1 MDVTKS
7 IFEGL
12 DWFVLGLYFAI
23 LVGVAVWVAL
33 QRNKNT
39 EDYFLAG
46 RNVGWFVIG
55 ASIFASNIGSEHV
68 VGLAGTGFS
77 SGTPLAHYELH
88 AWIVLLLGWLFL
100 PFYIRSGAFTMPE
113 FLEKRFDSRS
123 RWFLSVFSLFAYV
136 LTKVSVT
143 IYAGGIVVSELL
155 NLDFWVGAIGIVV
168 FTGIYTIIGGLK
180 AVVYTETLQTIVLI
194 LGSVIITFLGFQEV
208 GGWDELTKTVT
219 EVSPDHFN
227 MWRPWDDPDFP
238 WAGLLFGGTIVG
250 IWYWCTD
257 QYIVQR
263 TLAANNITI
272 GRRGAIFGA
281 YLKLLPI
288 LIFLVPGIIAYALT
302 IQNPE
307 IYSVIDP
314 VTGVERADRAFPMLV
329 TTLLPVGLKG
339 LVAGGLMAA
348 LMSSLASV
356 FNSCSTIFTIDIY
369 KQISPEKSEQFLVN
383 VGKIATVVIVVL
395 GIAWIPIM
403 EKIGGGVMYQY
414 LQNVQAYIAPPVT
427 TVFLLG
433 IIWKRVN
440 AQAAIVT
447 LFSGLFLLILRLGSE
462 IATNEGIIESGFLYD
477 FASVNFSYMA
487 IWMFIFS
494 VALCISTSLLTS
506 EPDYKK
512 IQGLSY
518 GTLTSSDR
526 ISSEKSY
533 TTIDVVLSIVLVLIV
548 IGILIFFS
556 PIFFDLKFNKLI
568 IFFFFYI
575 LPVLSGSSIL

>member
-1 MDVTKS
+1 MNSSS
-7 IFEGL
+7 IFQTL
-12 DWFVLGLYFAI
+12 DWVVLGIYFLI
-23 LVGVAVWVAL
+23 LIVVAVWVAL

-100 PFYIRSGAFTMPE
+100 PFYMRSGAFTMPE

-155 NLDFWVGAIGIVV
+155 NLDFWIGAIGIVI

-180 AVVYTETLQTIVLI
+180 AVVYTETLQTVVLI
-194 LGSVIITFLGFQEV
+194 LGSVIITYLGFQEV
-208 GGWDELTKTVT
+208 GGWNELTKTVT

-227 MWRPWDDPDFP
+227 MWRPMNDPDFP
-238 WAGLLFGGTIVG
+238 WTGLLIGGTIVG

-263 TLAANNITI
+263 TLAANNIMI

-288 LIFLVPGIIAYALT
+288 LIFLIPGIIAYALT
-302 IQNPE
+302 LQNPE
-307 IYSVIDP
+307 MFNVIDSN
-314 VTGVERADRAFPMLV
+314 GIERADRAFPMLV
-329 TTLLPVGLKG
+329 TTLLPVGIKG

-369 KQISPEKSEQFLVN
+369 KKIKPEKSEKYLVN
-383 VGKIATVVIVVL
+383 IGKIATLVIVVL

-414 LQNVQAYIAPPVT
+414 LQNVQAYIGPPVT
-427 TVFLLG
+427 AVFLLG
-433 IIWKRVN
+433 ILWKRIN
-440 AQAAIVT
+440 AQASIVT
-447 LFSGLFLLILRLGSE
+447 LSAGLVLLIVRLSSEIYFQSEISSGLVVDSVFFE
-462 IATNEGIIESGFLYD
+462 FATI
-477 FASVNFSYMA
+477 NFSHMA
-487 IWMFIFS
+487 IFIFVFSALLCVS
-494 VALCISTSLLTS
+494 VSILTD
-506 EPDYKK
+506 EPDYSRIK
-512 IQGLSY
+512 GLSF
-518 GTLTSSDR
+518 GTTTR
-526 ISSEKSY
+526 EIISNEKSY
-533 TTIDVVLSIVLVLIV
+533 TNYDIIFSVLLVLLV
-548 IGILIFFS
+548 IGILVFFS
-556 PIFFDLKFNKLI
+556 PIFF
-568 IFFFFYI
+568 
-575 LPVLSGSSIL
+575 

>member
-1 MDVTKS
+1 MNSSS
-7 IFEGL
+7 IFQTL
-12 DWFVLGLYFAI
+12 DWVVLGIYFLI
-23 LVGVAVWVAL
+23 LIVVAVWVAL

-100 PFYIRSGAFTMPE
+100 PFYMRSGAFTMPE

-155 NLDFWVGAIGIVV
+155 NLDFWIGAIGIVV

-180 AVVYTETLQTIVLI
+180 AVVYTETLQTVVLI
-194 LGSVIITFLGFQEV
+194 LGSVIITYLGFQEV
-208 GGWDELTKTVT
+208 GGWNELTKTVT

-227 MWRPWDDPDFP
+227 MWRPMNDPDFP
-238 WAGLLFGGTIVG
+238 WTGLLIGGTIVG

-263 TLAANNITI
+263 TLAANNIMI

-288 LIFLVPGIIAYALT
+288 LIFLIPGIIAYALT
-302 IQNPE
+302 LQNPE
-307 IYSVIDP
+307 MFNVIDSN
-314 VTGVERADRAFPMLV
+314 GIERADRAFPMLV
-329 TTLLPVGLKG
+329 TTLLPVGIKG

-369 KQISPEKSEQFLVN
+369 KKIKPEKSEKYLVN
-383 VGKIATVVIVVL
+383 IGKIATLVIVVL

-414 LQNVQAYIAPPVT
+414 LQNVQAYIGPPVT
-427 TVFLLG
+427 AVFLLG
-433 IIWKRVN
+433 ILWKRIN
-440 AQAAIVT
+440 AQASIVT
-447 LFSGLFLLILRLGSE
+447 LSAGLVLLIVRLSSEIYFQSEISSGLVVDSVFFE
-462 IATNEGIIESGFLYD
+462 FATI
-477 FASVNFSYMA
+477 NFSHMA
-487 IWMFIFS
+487 IFIFVFS
-494 VALCISTSLLTS
+494 ALLCVTVSILTD
-506 EPDYKK
+506 EPDYSRIK
-512 IQGLSY
+512 GLSF
-518 GTLTSSDR
+518 GTTTR
-526 ISSEKSY
+526 EMISKEKSY
-533 TTIDVVLSIVLVLIV
+533 TNFDIIFSVLLVLLV
-548 IGILIFFS
+548 IGILVFFS
-556 PIFFDLKFNKLI
+556 PIFF
-568 IFFFFYI
+568 
-575 LPVLSGSSIL
+575 

>member
-533 TTIDVVLSIVLVLIV
+533 TTIDAVLSIVLVLIV
-548 IGILIFFS
+548 IGILLFFS
-556 PIFFDLKFNKLI
+556 PIFF
-568 IFFFFYI
+568 
-575 LPVLSGSSIL
+575 

>member
-1 MDVTKS
+1 MNSSS
-7 IFEGL
+7 IFQTL
-12 DWFVLGLYFAI
+12 DWIVLGIYFLI
-23 LVGVAVWVAL
+23 LIVVAVWVAL

-100 PFYIRSGAFTMPE
+100 PFYMRSGAFTMPE

-155 NLDFWVGAIGIVV
+155 NLDFWIGAIGIVV

-180 AVVYTETLQTIVLI
+180 AVVYTETLQTVVLI
-194 LGSVIITFLGFQEV
+194 LGSVIITYLGFQEV
-208 GGWDELTKTVT
+208 GGWNELTKTVT

-227 MWRPWDDPDFP
+227 MWRPMNDPDFP
-238 WAGLLFGGTIVG
+238 WTGLLIGGTIVG

-263 TLAANNITI
+263 TLAANNIMI

-288 LIFLVPGIIAYALT
+288 LIFLIPGIIAYALT
-302 IQNPE
+302 LQNPE
-307 IYSVIDP
+307 MFNVIDSN
-314 VTGVERADRAFPMLV
+314 GIERADRAFPMLV
-329 TTLLPVGLKG
+329 TTLLPVGIKG

-369 KQISPEKSEQFLVN
+369 KKIKPEKSEKYLVN
-383 VGKIATVVIVVL
+383 IGKIATLVIVVL

-414 LQNVQAYIAPPVT
+414 LQNVQAYIGPPVT
-427 TVFLLG
+427 AVFLLG
-433 IIWKRVN
+433 ILWKRIN
-440 AQAAIVT
+440 AQASIVT
-447 LFSGLFLLILRLGSE
+447 LSAGLVLLIVRLSSE
-462 IATNEGIIESGFLYD
+462 IYFQSEISSGIVVDSVFFEFATI
-477 FASVNFSYMA
+477 NFSHMA
-487 IWMFIFS
+487 IFIFVFS
-494 VALCISTSLLTS
+494 ALLCVTVSILTD
-506 EPDYKK
+506 EPDYSRIK
-512 IQGLSY
+512 GLSF
-518 GTLTSSDR
+518 GTTTR
-526 ISSEKSY
+526 EMISKEKSY
-533 TTIDVVLSIVLVLIV
+533 TNFDIIFSVLLVLLV
-548 IGILIFFS
+548 IGILAFFS
-556 PIFFDLKFNKLI
+556 PIFF
-568 IFFFFYI
+568 
-575 LPVLSGSSIL
+575 

>member
-1 MDVTKS
+1 MRNL
-7 IFEGL
+7 IFLSTSVLENL
-12 DWFVLGLYFAI
+12 DWIVLGVYFLALI
-23 LVGVAVWVAL
+23 TVAVWVVL
-33 QRNKNT
+33 QKNNNT

-68 VGLAGTGFS
+68 VGLAGTGFE
-77 SGTPLAHYELH
+77 SGAPMAHYELH

-123 RWFLSVFSLFAYV
+123 RWFLSLFSLVAYV

-155 NLDFWVGAIGIVV
+155 AIPFWYGAIGIVV
-168 FTGIYTIIGGLK
+168 FTGIYTVVGGMK
-180 AVVYTETLQTIVLI
+180 AVIYTETLQTIILI
-194 LGSVIITFLGFQEV
+194 FGSVIITYLGLQEV
-208 GGWDELTKTVT
+208 GGWTVLRET
-219 EVSPDHFN
+219 VMEVSPDHFN
-227 MWRPWDDPDFP
+227 MWRPMSDPDFP
-238 WAGLLFGGTIVG
+238 WTGLLFGGTIVG

-263 TLAANNITI
+263 TLAANNIKI

-288 LIFLVPGIIAYALT
+288 LIFLVPGIIAFALS

-307 IYSVIDP
+307 VFSI
-314 VTGVERADRAFPMLV
+314 EKADRAFPMLV
-329 TTLLPVGLKG
+329 KTLLPVGLKG

-369 KQISPEKSEQFLVN
+369 KKLKPNKSEKSLLN
-383 VGKIATVVIVVL
+383 TGKIATGFIVVL
-395 GIAWIPIM
+395 GIIWIPIM

-414 LQNVQAYIAPPVT
+414 LQNVQSYIAPPVT

-440 AQAAIVT
+440 SKAAITT
-447 LFSGLFLLILRLGSE
+447 LLAGLVLLILRLGSE
-462 IATNEGIIESGFLYD
+462 IYYQPQIVSGVSVDGFAFAFAT
-477 FASVNFSYMA
+477 VNFSHMA
-487 IWMFIFS
+487 IFMFLFS
-494 VALCISTSLLTS
+494 VVLCISVSLLTS
-506 EPDYKK
+506 PPDYKT
-512 IQGLSY
+512 ITGLSF
-518 GTLTSSDR
+518 GTLTNSQKQDNDN
-526 ISSEKSY
+526 SY
-533 TTIDVVLSIVLVLIV
+533 DTIDVVLSVLLVIIV
-548 IGILIFFS
+548 IG
-556 PIFFDLKFNKLI
+556 
-568 IFFFFYI
+568 
-575 LPVLSGSSIL
+575 VLSYFTG

>member
-1 MDVTKS
+1 MNSSS
-7 IFEGL
+7 IFQTL
-12 DWFVLGLYFAI
+12 DWVVLGIYFLI
-23 LVGVAVWVAL
+23 LIVVAVWVAL

-100 PFYIRSGAFTMPE
+100 PFYMRSGAFTMPE

-155 NLDFWVGAIGIVV
+155 NLDFWIGAIGIVV

-180 AVVYTETLQTIVLI
+180 AVVYTETLQTVVLI
-194 LGSVIITFLGFQEV
+194 LGSVIITYLGFQEV
-208 GGWDELTKTVT
+208 GGWNELTKTVT
-219 EVSPDHFN
+219 DVSPDHFN
-227 MWRPWDDPDFP
+227 MWRPINDPDFP
-238 WAGLLFGGTIVG
+238 WTGLLIGGTIVG

-263 TLAANNITI
+263 TLAANNIMI

-288 LIFLVPGIIAYALT
+288 LIFLIPGIIAYALS

-307 IYSVIDP
+307 MFNVIDSN
-314 VTGVERADRAFPMLV
+314 GVERADRAFPMLV
-329 TTLLPVGLKG
+329 TTLLPVGIKG

-369 KQISPEKSEQFLVN
+369 KKIKPEKSEKYLVN
-383 VGKIATVVIVVL
+383 IGKIATLVIVVL

-414 LQNVQAYIAPPVT
+414 LQNVQAYIGPPVT
-427 TVFLLG
+427 AVFLLG
-433 IIWKRVN
+433 ILWKRIN
-440 AQAAIVT
+440 AQASIVT
-447 LFSGLFLLILRLGSE
+447 LSAGLVLLIVRLSSE
-462 IATNEGIIESGFLYD
+462 IYFQSEISSGIVVDNVFFEFATI
-477 FASVNFSYMA
+477 NFSHMA
-487 IWMFIFS
+487 IFIFVFS
-494 VALCISTSLLTS
+494 ALLCVTVSILTD
-506 EPDYKK
+506 EPDYSRIK
-512 IQGLSY
+512 GLSF
-518 GTLTSSDR
+518 GTTTR
-526 ISSEKSY
+526 EMISKEKSY
-533 TTIDVVLSIVLVLIV
+533 TNYDIIFSVLLVLLV
-548 IGILIFFS
+548 IGILVFFS
-556 PIFFDLKFNKLI
+556 PVFF
-568 IFFFFYI
+568 
-575 LPVLSGSSIL
+575 

>member
-1 MDVTKS
+1 MNSSS
-7 IFEGL
+7 IFQTL
-12 DWFVLGLYFAI
+12 DWVVLGIYFLI
-23 LVGVAVWVAL
+23 LIVVAVWVAL

-100 PFYIRSGAFTMPE
+100 PFYMRSGAFTMPE

-155 NLDFWVGAIGIVV
+155 NLDFWIGAIGIVI

-180 AVVYTETLQTIVLI
+180 AVVYTETLQTVVLI
-194 LGSVIITFLGFQEV
+194 LGSVIITYLGFQEV
-208 GGWDELTKTVT
+208 GGWNELTKTVT

-227 MWRPWDDPDFP
+227 MWRPMNDPDFP
-238 WAGLLFGGTIVG
+238 WTGLLIGGTIVG

-263 TLAANNITI
+263 TLAANNIMI

-288 LIFLVPGIIAYALT
+288 LIFLIPGIIAYALT

-307 IYSVIDP
+307 MFNVIDSN
-314 VTGVERADRAFPMLV
+314 GIERADRAFPMLV
-329 TTLLPVGLKG
+329 TTLLPVGIKG

-369 KQISPEKSEQFLVN
+369 KKIKPEKSEKYLVN
-383 VGKIATVVIVVL
+383 IGKIATLVIVVL

-414 LQNVQAYIAPPVT
+414 LQNVQAYIGPPVT
-427 TVFLLG
+427 AVFLLG
-433 IIWKRVN
+433 ILWKRIN
-440 AQAAIVT
+440 AQASIVT
-447 LFSGLFLLILRLGSE
+447 LSAGLVLLIVRLSSEIYFQSEISSGLVVDSVFFE
-462 IATNEGIIESGFLYD
+462 FATI
-477 FASVNFSYMA
+477 NFSHMA
-487 IWMFIFS
+487 IFIFVFS
-494 VALCISTSLLTS
+494 ALLCVTVSILTD
-506 EPDYKK
+506 EPDYSRIK
-512 IQGLSY
+512 GLSF
-518 GTLTSSDR
+518 GTTTR
-526 ISSEKSY
+526 EMISKEKSY
-533 TTIDVVLSIVLVLIV
+533 TNFDIIFSVLLVLLV
-548 IGILIFFS
+548 IGILLFFS
-556 PIFFDLKFNKLI
+556 PLFF
-568 IFFFFYI
+568 
-575 LPVLSGSSIL
+575 

>member
-383 VGKIATVVIVVL
+383 VGKMATVVIVVL

-462 IATNEGIIESGFLYD
+462 IAKNEGIIETGFLYD

-518 GTLTSSDR
+518 GTLTSSDK

-533 TTIDVVLSIVLVLIV
+533 NSIDVVLSFVLVLIV
-548 IGILIFFS
+548 IGILVFFS
-556 PIFFDLKFNKLI
+556 PIFF
-568 IFFFFYI
+568 
-575 LPVLSGSSIL
+575 